1 MRYLVQMEEGTYG
14 SFTELVA
21 WQKCRAFRKAISMLV
36 KEFPQDEKFRLTD
49 QLIRASRGPSANI
62 AEGFGRFSEKD
73 NVRFC
78 RMAKSSLF
86 ESQDHLSAAFD
97 EKYIDKATLNLH
109 WALPQEAIRIIN
121 GYIRHLKRFEP
132 PGTGVSEPSEPYGE
146 DIPIF
151 APGSDDLELND
162 DKELDH

>member
-21 WQKCRAFRKAISMLV
+21 WQKCRAFRKAISILV
-36 KEFPQDEKFRLTD
+36 RTFPAEERYRLTD
-49 QLIRASRGPSANI
+49 QIIRSSRGPAANI
-62 AEGFGRFSEKD
+62 AEGSGRFSEKD

-97 EKYIDKATLNLH
+97 EKFIDKATLNLH
-109 WALPQEAIRIIN
+109 WHWLRKRSGSSMATSDISGGSSRLEQESRSHQN
-121 GYIRHLKRFEP
+121 SMVRTSRYSLQFP
-132 PGTGVSEPSEPYGE
+132 TTW
-146 DIPIF
+146 
-151 APGSDDLELND
+151 N
-162 DKELDH
+162 